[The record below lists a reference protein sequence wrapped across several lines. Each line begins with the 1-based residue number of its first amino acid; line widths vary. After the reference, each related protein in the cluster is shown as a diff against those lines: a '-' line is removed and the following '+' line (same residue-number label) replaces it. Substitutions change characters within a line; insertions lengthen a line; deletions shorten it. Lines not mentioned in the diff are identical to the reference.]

1 MALALCAE
9 HVYVARMTNDVLL
22 PTDLEACHRLLREQ
36 QGVISEKDVVITECR
51 TALAAKDAL
60 VAQQNQQLVEQKE
73 RLVEIQ
79 LRLNAALQA
88 AFRKRIERYLADPHQ
103 LVIDFG
109 DSPEVADAAEG
120 IADAA
125 FEAVAGYER
134 RTQKPAKVRNEQLPA
149 HLPRIEVVLPVPEDR
164 KSCPEH
170 GEREVIGY
178 DWQETLKIEPPKLV
192 VIRTGI
198 PKLACQGHDECGV
211 VEAPRPVGLVEGN
224 RYDTSVAAQIV
235 THKYSYHL
243 PIYRQQ
249 DIFAACGWTPPRS
262 TLLNILRA
270 AAECVAAFVSHLR
283 EVVRAGPIIGT
294 DDTTV
299 TLVTPRDLPPLD
311 PLDPK
316 SARTREVIAAAHA
329 EARKSITARIW
340 AYRGIT
346 VPINVFDFTVS
357 RHRDGPEIF
366 LDGFTG
372 KLMADCYSGYDAVQ
386 TASDGRIIR
395 AACAAHARRK
405 VFNARVNHPTH
416 AAVLLSMFHQLY
428 DIEDRAKSLSAADRQ
443 GLRQEES
450 KPIWERMREYI
461 HGDAVQDVL
470 PKDSFGQALTYLR
483 NQFDPLLV
491 YLDDGLMPIDNNE
504 TEQLMKQ
511 VAIGRKNWLFIGDI
525 EPGYRA
531 ADLLSLVSSAVRND
545 LDVFV
550 YVKDVL
556 DQLLAGESDYH
567 SLRPDVW
574 KESHPEAV
582 RVYRAEERAARA
594 DAKVTKRARRR
605 AGRK

>member
-1 MALALCAE
+1 MHDAMALPS
-9 HVYVARMTNDVLL
+9 DI
-22 PTDLEACHRLLREQ
+22 EACHRLLREQ
-36 QGVISEKDVVITECR
+36 HGVIAECR
-51 TALAAKDAL
+51 TAIAERDTALAAKDAL
-60 VAQQNQQLVEQKE
+60 VAQQNQQLAEQKDTITE
-73 RLVEIQ
+73 YQ
-79 LRLNAALQA
+79 LRLAAALQA
-88 AFRKRIERYLADPHQ
+88 AFKKRIERYLNDPNQ
-103 LVIDFG
+103 LKIDFG
-109 DSPEVADAAEG
+109 NSPEVADAADG
-120 IADAA
+120 IADAVV
-125 FEAVAGYER
+125 ENIEGYTR
-134 RTQKPAKVRNEQLPA
+134 RKQKPSTTRSEQLPP
-149 HLPRIEVVLPVPEDR
+149 HLPRIEVILPVPEDQ
-164 KSCPEH
+164 KFCPEH
-170 GEREVIGY
+170 GEREIIGH
-178 DWQETLKIEPPKLV
+178 DWQETLKIEPPKLIV
-192 VIRTGI
+192 VRTGI
-198 PKLACQGHDECGV
+198 PKLACKKHEECGV
-211 VEAPRPVGLVEGN
+211 VEAPRPVGLIEGN

-249 DIFAACGWTPPRS
+249 DIFASCGWTPARS

-270 AAECVAAFVSHLR
+270 SAECIAGFVSHLR

-299 TLVTPRDLPPLD
+299 TLLTPKELPPLD

-329 EARKSITARIW
+329 DARKSITARMW

-386 TASDGRIIR
+386 TASDGRIVR
-395 AACAAHARRK
+395 AACVAHARRK
-405 VFNARVNHPTH
+405 VFHARTNHPTH
-416 AAVLLSMFHQLY
+416 AAVLLSMFRRLY
-428 DIEDRAKSLSAADRQ
+428 DIEDRAKTYSAAERQ
-443 GLRQEES
+443 SLRQAEA
-450 KPIWERMREYI
+450 KPIWEQMREYI
-461 HGDAVQDVL
+461 NGEAVQDVL

-511 VAIGRKNWLFIGDI
+511 VAIGRKNWLFIGDV

-531 ADLLSLVSSAVRND
+531 ADLLTLVSSAVRND

-550 YVKDVL
+550 YVKEVL
-556 DQLLAGESDYH
+556 DRLLVGETDYDA
-567 SLRPDVW
+567 LRPDVW
-574 KESHPEAV
+574 KLTHPEAV
-582 RVYRAEERAARA
+582 RQYRVEERTARA
-594 DAKVTKRARRR
+594 DAKATKRARRR
-605 AGRK
+605 VARK

>member
-1 MALALCAE
+1 M
-9 HVYVARMTNDVLL
+9 HTTMTFPSDI
-22 PTDLEACHRLLREQ
+22 EACHRLLRERDV
-36 QGVISEKDVVITECR
+36 VIAECRTTIVEKDNVITECQ
-51 TALAAKDAL
+51 TVIAAKDAL
-60 VAQQNQQLVEQKE
+60 VAQQNQQLVEQKDK
-73 RLVEIQ
+73 LVEMQ

-88 AFRKRIERYLADPHQ
+88 AFRKKIERYTADPSQ
-103 LVIDFG
+103 LKIDFG
-109 DSPEVADAAEG
+109 NSPEVADAAEG

-125 FEAVAGYER
+125 LEAVEGYNR
-134 RTQKPAKVRNEQLPA
+134 RKQKPVKARNEQLPA
-149 HLPRIEVVLPVPEDR
+149 HLPRIEVLLPVPEDQR
-164 KSCPEH
+164 FCPEH
-170 GEREVIGY
+170 GERTVTGF
-178 DWQETLKIEPPKLV
+178 DWQESLQIVPAKLV
-192 VIRTGI
+192 VVRTGI
-198 PKLACQGHDECGV
+198 PKCVCKGYDECGV

-224 RYDTSVAAQIV
+224 RYDTSVAAQII

-249 DIFAACGWTPPRS
+249 DIFASCGWTPARS

-270 AAECVAAFVSHLR
+270 AAECIAVFVAHLR

-299 TLVTPRDLPPLD
+299 TLLTPSDLPPLD

-316 SARTREVIAAAHA
+316 STRTREVIAAAHA
-329 EARKSITARIW
+329 DARKSITARMW

-372 KLMADCYSGYDAVQ
+372 KLMADCYSGYDAVEM
-386 TASDGRIIR
+386 ASDGRIVR
-395 AACAAHARRK
+395 AACVAHARRK
-405 VFNARVNHPTH
+405 VFDARSNHPTH
-416 AAVLLSMFHQLY
+416 AAVLLSMFQQLY
-428 DIEDRAKSLSAADRQ
+428 DIEDRAKTFSLIDRQ
-443 GLRQEES
+443 GLRQAEA

-461 HGDAVQDVL
+461 NGDAVQDVL
-470 PKDSFGQALTYLR
+470 PKDTFGQALTYLR

-511 VAIGRKNWLFIGDI
+511 VAIGRKNWLFIGDV

-556 DQLLAGESDYH
+556 DRLLAGETDFH
-567 SLRPDVW
+567 ALRPDVW

-582 RVYRAEERAARA
+582 RVYRQEERAARA
-594 DAKVTKRARRR
+594 DAKATKRARRR
-605 AGRK
+605 RARK

>member
-1 MALALCAE
+1 M
-9 HVYVARMTNDVLL
+9 RTTTTFPSDI
-22 PTDLEACHRLLREQ
+22 EACHRLLREQ
-36 QGVISEKDVVITECR
+36 GLSLVEKDNVIAECR
-51 TALAAKDAL
+51 TVIAAKDAL
-60 VAQQNQQLVEQKE
+60 VAQQNQQLVEQKDKLAE
-73 RLVEIQ
+73 MQ
-79 LRLNAALQA
+79 LRLNNALQA
-88 AFRKRIERYLADPHQ
+88 AFRKRIERYTADPSQ
-103 LVIDFG
+103 LKIDFG
-109 DSPEVADAAEG
+109 NSPEVADAAEG
-120 IADAA
+120 IADAVL
-125 FEAVAGYER
+125 EAVEGYNR
-134 RTQKPAKVRNEQLPA
+134 RKQRPVKARNEQLPA
-149 HLPRIEVVLPVPEDR
+149 HLPRIEVLLPVPEDQ
-164 KSCPEH
+164 KACPEH

-178 DWQETLKIEPPKLV
+178 DWQETLKIVPPKLV

-198 PKLACQGHDECGV
+198 PKCACKGHEACGV

-235 THKYSYHL
+235 AHKYSYHL

-249 DIFAACGWTPPRS
+249 DIFASGGWTPARS

-270 AAECVAAFVSHLR
+270 AAECIAVFVAHLR

-299 TLVTPRDLPPLD
+299 TLLTPDDLPPFD

-329 EARKSITARIW
+329 EARKSITARMW
-340 AYRGIT
+340 VYRGIT
-346 VPINVFDFTVS
+346 VPINAFDFTVS

-366 LDGFTG
+366 LQGFTG

-386 TASDGRIIR
+386 TASDGRIVR
-395 AACAAHARRK
+395 AACTVHARRK
-405 VFNARVNHPTH
+405 VFNARANHPQH
-416 AAVLLSMFHQLY
+416 AAVLLSMFRQLY
-428 DIEDRAKSLSAADRQ
+428 DIEDRAKTSSAAERQ
-443 GLRQEES
+443 ELRQAEAR
-450 KPIWERMREYI
+450 PIWDSMREYI
-461 HGDAVQDVL
+461 NGDAVQDVL

-511 VAIGRKNWLFIGDI
+511 VAIGRKNWLFIGDV
-525 EPGYRA
+525 EPGHRA
-531 ADLLSLVSSAVRND
+531 ADLLTLVSSAVRND

-556 DQLLAGESDYH
+556 DRLLAGETDYH
-567 SLRPDVW
+567 ALRPDVW
-574 KESHPEAV
+574 RESHPEAV
-582 RVYRAEERAARA
+582 RVYRQEERADRA
-594 DAKVTKRARRR
+594 DAKATKRARRR

>member
-1 MALALCAE
+1 M
-9 HVYVARMTNDVLL
+9 
-22 PTDLEACHRLLREQ
+22 
-36 QGVISEKDVVITECR
+36 
-51 TALAAKDAL
+51 
-60 VAQQNQQLVEQKE
+60 
-73 RLVEIQ
+73 
-79 LRLNAALQA
+79 
-88 AFRKRIERYLADPHQ
+88 
-103 LVIDFG
+103 
-109 DSPEVADAAEG
+109 
-120 IADAA
+120 
-125 FEAVAGYER
+125 
-134 RTQKPAKVRNEQLPA
+134 
-149 HLPRIEVVLPVPEDR
+149 
-164 KSCPEH
+164 
-170 GEREVIGY
+170 
-178 DWQETLKIEPPKLV
+178 
-192 VIRTGI
+192 
-198 PKLACQGHDECGV
+198 
-211 VEAPRPVGLVEGN
+211 
-224 RYDTSVAAQIV
+224 
-235 THKYSYHL
+235 
-243 PIYRQQ
+243 
-249 DIFAACGWTPPRS
+249 
-262 TLLNILRA
+262 
-270 AAECVAAFVSHLR
+270 
-283 EVVRAGPIIGT
+283 RAGPIIGT

-299 TLVTPRDLPPLD
+299 TLVTPDDLPPLD

-316 SARTREVIAAAHA
+316 SARSREVIAAAHA

-372 KLMADCYSGYDAVQ
+372 KLM
-386 TASDGRIIR
+386 
-395 AACAAHARRK
+395 
-405 VFNARVNHPTH
+405 
-416 AAVLLSMFHQLY
+416 
-428 DIEDRAKSLSAADRQ
+428 
-443 GLRQEES
+443 
-450 KPIWERMREYI
+450 
-461 HGDAVQDVL
+461 
-470 PKDSFGQALTYLR
+470 KDSFGQALTYLR

-567 SLRPDVW
+567 SLRPDAW

-594 DAKVTKRARRR
+594 DAKATKRARRR

>member
-1 MALALCAE
+1 M
-9 HVYVARMTNDVLL
+9 
-22 PTDLEACHRLLREQ
+22 
-36 QGVISEKDVVITECR
+36 
-51 TALAAKDAL
+51 
-60 VAQQNQQLVEQKE
+60 
-73 RLVEIQ
+73 
-79 LRLNAALQA
+79 
-88 AFRKRIERYLADPHQ
+88 
-103 LVIDFG
+103 
-109 DSPEVADAAEG
+109 
-120 IADAA
+120 
-125 FEAVAGYER
+125 
-134 RTQKPAKVRNEQLPA
+134 
-149 HLPRIEVVLPVPEDR
+149 
-164 KSCPEH
+164 
-170 GEREVIGY
+170 
-178 DWQETLKIEPPKLV
+178 
-192 VIRTGI
+192 
-198 PKLACQGHDECGV
+198 
-211 VEAPRPVGLVEGN
+211 
-224 RYDTSVAAQIV
+224 
-235 THKYSYHL
+235 
-243 PIYRQQ
+243 
-249 DIFAACGWTPPRS
+249 
-262 TLLNILRA
+262 
-270 AAECVAAFVSHLR
+270 
-283 EVVRAGPIIGT
+283 RAGPIIGT

-299 TLVTPRDLPPLD
+299 TLVTPDDLPPLD

-316 SARTREVIAAAHA
+316 SARSREVIAAAHA

-372 KLMADCYSGYDAVQ
+372 KLM
-386 TASDGRIIR
+386 
-395 AACAAHARRK
+395 
-405 VFNARVNHPTH
+405 
-416 AAVLLSMFHQLY
+416 
-428 DIEDRAKSLSAADRQ
+428 
-443 GLRQEES
+443 
-450 KPIWERMREYI
+450 
-461 HGDAVQDVL
+461 
-470 PKDSFGQALTYLR
+470 KDSFGQALTYLR

-567 SLRPDVW
+567 ALRPDAW

>member
-1 MALALCAE
+1 M
-9 HVYVARMTNDVLL
+9 HTPMTFPSDI
-22 PTDLEACHRLLREQ
+22 EACHRLLREQ
-36 QGVISEKDVVITECR
+36 SISLVEKDAALVEKDNVITECR
-51 TALAAKDAL
+51 TVIAAKDAI
-60 VAQQNQQLVEQKE
+60 VAQQNQQLVEQKDK
-73 RLVEIQ
+73 LVEMQ

-88 AFRKRIERYLADPHQ
+88 AFRKKIERYTNNPNQ
-103 LVIDFG
+103 LRIDFG
-109 DSPEVADAAEG
+109 NSPEVADAAEG
-120 IADAA
+120 IADAVL
-125 FEAVAGYER
+125 EAVEGYR
-134 RTQKPAKVRNEQLPA
+134 RRKQQPVKARSEQLPA
-149 HLPRIEVVLPVPEDR
+149 HLPRIEVILPVPEDQR
-164 KSCPEH
+164 FCPEH
-170 GEREVIGY
+170 GERVVAGH
-178 DWQETLKIEPPKLV
+178 DWQESLQIVPAKLV
-192 VIRTGI
+192 VVRTGI
-198 PKLACQGHDECGV
+198 PKCVCKGHEECGV

-249 DIFAACGWTPPRS
+249 DIFASCGWTPARS

-270 AAECVAAFVSHLR
+270 AAECIAVFVAHLR

-299 TLVTPRDLPPLD
+299 TLLTPDDLPPFD

-329 EARKSITARIW
+329 EARKSITARMW
-340 AYRGIT
+340 VYRGIT
-346 VPINVFDFTVS
+346 VPINAFDFTVS

-366 LDGFTG
+366 LQGFTG

-386 TASDGRIIR
+386 TASDGRIVR
-395 AACAAHARRK
+395 AACTVHARRK
-405 VFNARVNHPTH
+405 VFNARANHPQH
-416 AAVLLSMFHQLY
+416 AAVLLSMFRQLY
-428 DIEDRAKSLSAADRQ
+428 DIEDRAKTSSAAERQ
-443 GLRQEES
+443 ELRQAEAR
-450 KPIWERMREYI
+450 PIWDSMREYI
-461 HGDAVQDVL
+461 NGDAVQDVL

-511 VAIGRKNWLFIGDI
+511 VAIGRKNWLFIGDV
-525 EPGYRA
+525 EPGHRA
-531 ADLLSLVSSAVRND
+531 ADLLTLVSSAVRND

-556 DQLLAGESDYH
+556 DRLLAGETDYH
-567 SLRPDVW
+567 ALRPDVW
-574 KESHPEAV
+574 RESHPEAV
-582 RVYRAEERAARA
+582 RVYRQEERADRA
-594 DAKVTKRARRR
+594 DAKATKRARRR